1 MNRFLAITVILLLS
15 IFTPSVDHHTID
27 ASTNQNHYILDNT
40 ISDLVIPFD
49 VDHDKHKSFANPILI
64 TFVIILIIS
73 WATKHLTSN
82 HRRFIYLTPIF
93 YQSNYVDT
101 SLLKKS

>member
-15 IFTPSVDHHTID
+15 IFTPSVDHHSID
-27 ASTNQNHYILDNT
+27 VSTDPNHYILDNS
-40 ISDLVIPFD
+40 ISDNVLPFD
-49 VDHDKHKSFANPILI
+49 VDHDKYKSFVSSILI
-64 TFVIILIIS
+64 IFVNILIIS
-73 WATKHLTSN
+73 WTTKHVTSN